1 MHEVSMDGLSTMA
14 STCNKG
20 NVVDAVDMH
29 DPYILV
35 VEGILTGSVV

>member
-1 MHEVSMDGLSTMA
+1 MDGLGTMA

-20 NVVDAVDMH
+20 DVVDAVDMH
-29 DPYILV
+29 NPHILV